1 VSPIFSTDIH
11 IPYHSPVLLI
21 WRFKVHAV
29 TPDTESTSNSIISE
43 AKKVVFA
50 QFTLASLAD
59 DWFDKDGNYI
69 TQDDEAIEFE
79 ELDFEEALEIATKR
93 MSVMGYFPWEIE
105 EAAKGMLLR
114 RKN

>member
-1 VSPIFSTDIH
+1 MKRDFWRWIRHLGHKTLLVSRIG
-11 IPYHSPVLLI
+11 
-21 WRFKVHAV
+21 FK
-29 TPDTESTSNSIISE
+29 SM
-43 AKKVVFA
+43 
-50 QFTLASLAD
+50 
-59 DWFDKDGNYI
+59 FDKDGNYI

-79 ELDFEEALEIATKR
+79 EIDFEEALGIATKR

>member
-1 VSPIFSTDIH
+1 MKRDFWRWIRHLGHKTLLVSRIGIKSM
-11 IPYHSPVLLI
+11 
-21 WRFKVHAV
+21 
-29 TPDTESTSNSIISE
+29 
-43 AKKVVFA
+43 
-50 QFTLASLAD
+50 
-59 DWFDKDGNYI
+59 FDKDGNYI

>member
-1 VSPIFSTDIH
+1 MDSPSR
-11 IPYHSPVLLI
+11 SQ
-21 WRFKVHAV
+21 
-29 TPDTESTSNSIISE
+29 DT
-43 AKKVVFA
+43 
-50 QFTLASLAD
+50 ASLSD
-59 DWFDKDGNYI
+59 KDLKMFDKDGNYI

-105 EAAKGMLLR
+105 EVTKGMLLR

>member
-1 VSPIFSTDIH
+1 MDSPSR
-11 IPYHSPVLLI
+11 SQ
-21 WRFKVHAV
+21 
-29 TPDTESTSNSIISE
+29 DT
-43 AKKVVFA
+43 
-50 QFTLASLAD
+50 ASLSD
-59 DWFDKDGNYI
+59 NDLKMFDKDGNYI

>member
-1 VSPIFSTDIH
+1 MDSPPRSQ
-11 IPYHSPVLLI
+11 
-21 WRFKVHAV
+21 
-29 TPDTESTSNSIISE
+29 DT
-43 AKKVVFA
+43 
-50 QFTLASLAD
+50 ASLSD
-59 DWFDKDGNYI
+59 KDLKMFDKDGNYI

-93 MSVMGYFPWEIE
+93 MSVMGYFPWEIK

>member
-1 VSPIFSTDIH
+1 MKRDFWRWIRHLGHKTLLVSRIG
-11 IPYHSPVLLI
+11 
-21 WRFKVHAV
+21 FK
-29 TPDTESTSNSIISE
+29 SM
-43 AKKVVFA
+43 
-50 QFTLASLAD
+50 
-59 DWFDKDGNYI
+59 FDKDGNYI

>member
-1 VSPIFSTDIH
+1 MKRDFWRWIRHLGHKTLLVSRIGIKS
-11 IPYHSPVLLI
+11 V
-21 WRFKVHAV
+21 
-29 TPDTESTSNSIISE
+29 
-43 AKKVVFA
+43 
-50 QFTLASLAD
+50 
-59 DWFDKDGNYI
+59 FDKDGNYI

>member
-1 VSPIFSTDIH
+1 MWYYKDNEERLLEQD
-11 IPYHSPVLLI
+11 SPV
-21 WRFKVHAV
+21 RSQ
-29 TPDTESTSNSIISE
+29 DT
-43 AKKVVFA
+43 
-50 QFTLASLAD
+50 ASLSNKD
-59 DWFDKDGNYI
+59 LKMFDKDGNYI

-93 MSVMGYFPWEIE
+93 MSVMGYFPWEIK

>member
-1 VSPIFSTDIH
+1 MDSPSR
-11 IPYHSPVLLI
+11 SQ
-21 WRFKVHAV
+21 
-29 TPDTESTSNSIISE
+29 DT
-43 AKKVVFA
+43 
-50 QFTLASLAD
+50 ASLSQGFKSM
-59 DWFDKDGNYI
+59 FDKDGNYI

-79 ELDFEEALEIATKR
+79 EIDFEEALGIATKR

>member
-1 VSPIFSTDIH
+1 MTNVFECGTIKIMKRDFWRWTTHLGHKTLLVSRIG
-11 IPYHSPVLLI
+11 
-21 WRFKVHAV
+21 FK
-29 TPDTESTSNSIISE
+29 SM
-43 AKKVVFA
+43 
-50 QFTLASLAD
+50 
-59 DWFDKDGNYI
+59 FDKDGNYI

>member
-1 VSPIFSTDIH
+1 MCGTIKIMKRDFWRWIRHLGHKTLLVSRIG
-11 IPYHSPVLLI
+11 
-21 WRFKVHAV
+21 FK
-29 TPDTESTSNSIISE
+29 SM
-43 AKKVVFA
+43 
-50 QFTLASLAD
+50 
-59 DWFDKDGNYI
+59 FDKDGNYI

-79 ELDFEEALEIATKR
+79 EIDFEEALEIATKR

>member
-1 VSPIFSTDIH
+1 MERDFWRWIRHLGHKTLLVSRIG
-11 IPYHSPVLLI
+11 
-21 WRFKVHAV
+21 FK
-29 TPDTESTSNSIISE
+29 SM
-43 AKKVVFA
+43 
-50 QFTLASLAD
+50 
-59 DWFDKDGNYI
+59 FDKDGNYI

>member
-1 VSPIFSTDIH
+1 MTNVYKCGTIKIMKRDFWRWIRHLGHKTLLVSRIG
-11 IPYHSPVLLI
+11 
-21 WRFKVHAV
+21 FK
-29 TPDTESTSNSIISE
+29 SM
-43 AKKVVFA
+43 
-50 QFTLASLAD
+50 
-59 DWFDKDGNYI
+59 FDKDGNYI

-93 MSVMGYFPWEIE
+93 MSVMGYFPWEIK

>member
-1 VSPIFSTDIH
+1 MYERQVYTWGTIKIRKIDFWRWIRHLGHKTLLVSRIG
-11 IPYHSPVLLI
+11 
-21 WRFKVHAV
+21 FK
-29 TPDTESTSNSIISE
+29 SM
-43 AKKVVFA
+43 
-50 QFTLASLAD
+50 
-59 DWFDKDGNYI
+59 FDKDGNYI

>member
-1 VSPIFSTDIH
+1 MCGTIKIMKRDFWNRIR
-11 IPYHSPVLLI
+11 LLGHMTLLVF
-21 WRFKVHAV
+21 RGFKM
-29 TPDTESTSNSIISE
+29 
-43 AKKVVFA
+43 
-50 QFTLASLAD
+50 
-59 DWFDKDGNYI
+59 FDKDGNYI

>member
-1 VSPIFSTDIH
+1 MDSPSR
-11 IPYHSPVLLI
+11 SQ
-21 WRFKVHAV
+21 
-29 TPDTESTSNSIISE
+29 DT
-43 AKKVVFA
+43 
-50 QFTLASLAD
+50 ASLSD
-59 DWFDKDGNYI
+59 KDLKMFDKDGNYI

-93 MSVMGYFPWEIE
+93 MSVMGYFPWEIK